1 MIKKI
6 TGNKVFSFSSKI
18 FEDDRGTLKKI
29 YPVIENFEIKDQ
41 YVTRSKKNTFRGL
54 HYQVAP
60 HGANKILTVLKG
72 EIIDIALCMD
82 KNSKYYLKKFIT
94 ELSHE
99 TNDSIYIPKYFAHGF
114 ITPISSEV
122 LCSMDDIY
130 SPECERGVHIKSIS
144 EFEHKDFV
152 LSEKDKFLEIIN
164 ENIIK

>member
-1 MIKKI
+1 
-6 TGNKVFSFSSKI
+6 
-18 FEDDRGTLKKI
+18 
-29 YPVIENFEIKDQ
+29 
-41 YVTRSKKNTFRGL
+41 
-54 HYQVAP
+54 
-60 HGANKILTVLKG
+60 
-72 EIIDIALCMD
+72 MD

-144 EFEHKDFV
+144 GFEHKDFV